1 MKNILIINNN
11 PNNDSGIYTPI
22 LINNIKNNHKV
33 YECRNIKDVN
43 NLINQKININL
54 IITCGSSINLM
65 KDVNI
70 SEHINKTT
78 LAILTFPEVPIVG
91 ICFGM
96 QLLCL
101 LYGCSLYEKKRLKP
115 DFEEL
120 YKIKESKLFENIS
133 DKFDGY
139 CTNNIFCDFTNVNN
153 LDILVKDKNNNI
165 MSFKH
170 KYKEIY
176 GIQFHGEINKKN
188 TINQIIKNILK
199 L

>member
-43 NLINQKININL
+43 NLINQKIDINL
-54 IITCGSSINLM
+54 IITCGSCINLM

-115 DFEEL
+115 DFEKL
-120 YKIKESKLFENIS
+120 YKIKESKLFENIY

-153 LDILVKDKNNNI
+153 LDVLVKDKNNNI

-188 TINQIIKNILK
+188 TTNQIIKNILK

>member
-54 IITCGSSINLM
+54 IITCGSCINLM

-115 DFEEL
+115 DFEKL
-120 YKIKESKLFENIS
+120 YKIKESKLFENIY

-153 LDILVKDKNNNI
+153 LDVLVKDKNNNI

-188 TINQIIKNILK
+188 TKNQIIKNILK